1 MASKPSKSAKTGGGP
16 SLKDDAAQS
25 GLPFEPVSTKK
36 KVPKKAPTTSAKGS
50 AVKDKTSSPPRS
62 PATSKTMPKVV
73 SDRMARR
80 MAFFSG
86 IPSVCA
92 MLTFV
97 VSYTLINH
105 GVNLPNYA
113 VLLVSL
119 GFFGL
124 GVLGLSYGV
133 ISASWDEGHVG
144 TLLGWSEFRL
154 NLGRIIA
161 SWREGRELSNT
172 EDT

>member
-1 MASKPSKSAKTGGGP
+1 MASKPPKSAETSGGK
-16 SLKDDAAQS
+16 STKDDSGQP

-50 AVKDKTSSPPRS
+50 AVKDKTSASLRS
-62 PATSKTMPKVV
+62 PATSRTMPKVV

-97 VSYTLINH
+97 VSYILISH
-105 GVNLPNYA
+105 GTKLPNYA

-144 TLLGWSEFRL
+144 TLLGWGEFRL
-154 NLGRIIA
+154 NVGRIIA
-161 SWREGRELSNT
+161 SWRESRELSNS
-172 EDT
+172 EDA